1 MGLQI
6 TTNQVLTL
14 APDTSSAAAG
24 KKLANT
30 KHWKCLG
37 QSAGAL
43 WGECQGSALYQ
54 VRVATTTLT
63 IKCSCPS
70 RKQPCKHGLGLLLLA
85 ASEPQAIAESE
96 PPEWITDW
104 LAKLEGA
111 AKRKET
117 RASQGSTVSSSS
129 EPTATQQKTAARRL
143 AQVNK
148 GIEQFDLWLNDLV
161 RNGLGSLETQP
172 VTFWEKQAAQM
183 VDAQAG
189 GVASAVRRLVD
200 IPNASPNWPEKLL
213 GQLGKLALLSE
224 AYQHLERL
232 DTSLQEEVRQLI
244 GWNLKEDEVLARGES
259 VADDWLIVG
268 QIIEEQERGRIQHTW
283 LSGINTHRSALLLQH
298 SYAHAPFNQAYP
310 VGACLPA
317 QLTYWPGTLPQRAL
331 ITRRQGEHRLW
342 MERLPGAET
351 IEDFLSE
358 VATTLACCPWR
369 ERFLCTLRDVMP
381 VYEQKSEMWY
391 VRDRTGQGLP
401 LVRGDHWQV
410 LALSGGKAI
419 DFAGEW
425 DGEQLQPLSVVVDSV
440 YHIVEGA
447 THE

>member
-24 KKLANT
+24 KKLAST
-30 KHWKCLG
+30 KHWKSLG
-37 QSAGAL
+37 QSADAL

-54 VRVATTTLT
+54 VRVATATLA

-104 LAKLEGA
+104 LAKQEVA

-117 RASQGSTVSSSS
+117 RANQGSAASSTS
-129 EPTATQQKTAARRL
+129 EPTAAQQKTAAKRQV
-143 AQVNK
+143 QVNK

-161 RNGLGSLETQP
+161 RNGLGGLETQP
-172 VTFWEKQAAQM
+172 ATFWEKQAAQM

-189 GVASAVRRLVD
+189 GVASAIRRLAA

-224 AYQHLERL
+224 AYQHLEQL
-232 DTSLQEEVRQLI
+232 DAPLQEEVRQFI
-244 GWNLKEDEVLARGES
+244 GWNLKEDEVLTRGET
-259 VADDWLIVG
+259 VTDDWLIVG
-268 QIIEEQERGRIQHTW
+268 QFIEEQERGRTQRTW
-283 LSGINTHRSALLLQH
+283 LSGINTHRSALLLQY
-298 SYAHAPFNQAYP
+298 SYAHAPFSEAYP

-317 QLTYWPGTLPQRAL
+317 QLTYWPGARPQRAL
-331 ITRRQGEHRLW
+331 IVKRQGSSRLW
-342 MERLPGAET
+342 TERLPGAET
-351 IEDFLSE
+351 IEDFFGE
-358 VATTLACCPWR
+358 IATMLASCPWR
-369 ERFLCTLRDVMP
+369 ERFLCTLRDVVP
-381 VYEQKSEMWY
+381 IYEQKSDMWY
-391 VRDRTGQGLP
+391 IRDRAGHGLP
-401 LVRGDHWQV
+401 LVKREHWQI

-425 DGEQLQPLSVVVDSV
+425 DGEKLQPLAIVADST
-440 YHIVEGA
+440 YHIVEEGD
-447 THE
+447 